1 MFNAELASEAVEPL
15 YSPIDEGS
23 YTGTATVEEI
33 AELVDLY
40 LEDNDAYC
48 KRFYPQTCR
57 HLTAP
62 FQHRI
67 DDALWSRRRKIA
79 IKVFRGGAKTTRVR
93 IFLSKRIA
101 YGISRTI
108 LYISK
113 SEDTAE
119 ATLEWLKHQVEKQ
132 TDWAVFYGIQKGN
145 VWSADKA
152 EFFNSVLG
160 ITITVIAVG
169 IHGQIRGLNF
179 DDHRPDLI
187 VCDDIEDEKTTNTI
201 DQIKKHSA
209 LLHGTVLRS
218 LASPTD
224 NADAKIVIIQTPLNP
239 EDAIEKA
246 FVGAGDDPL
255 SDWFCVEASCFD
267 ELDFNVEGNDN
278 DRLISAWPA
287 MFPTQYLLNEK
298 ATAIK
303 ENQLSV
309 WMREME
315 VKVISPETCSF
326 DVNNLVIHETLPALP
341 WEEIVMW
348 VDPASSDRKSADFH
362 ATAVTAKCGAAAY
375 LCFYALRRG
384 MDIDSSIQD
393 FFDAWDLMIALG
405 RKSRANL
412 RFGVEG
418 RSFQVQL
425 KRALEK
431 AMIERKRL
439 AGIEDVKDPRKSKE
453 DVINQSFKP
462 VVANK
467 QYHVLKEHTEFISD
481 FAKYPQVKHDDLME
495 AAARG
500 LDMLD
505 LTGTAGE
512 IALGTVEREMATP
525 ALISRSANRLIKSTG
540 LSLGRFRA
548 H

>member
-1 MFNAELASEAVEPL
+1 MFDAELTSEAVEPL
-15 YSPIDEGS
+15 YPPVEEGS
-23 YTGTATVEEI
+23 YTGTATVDEI

-132 TDWAVFYGIQKGN
+132 TDWALFYGIQKGS

-160 ITITVIAVG
+160 VTITVIAVG

-187 VCDDIEDEKTTNTI
+187 VCDDIEDEKTTNTT

-224 NADAKIVIIQTPLNP
+224 NPEAKIVIIQTPLNP

-246 FVGAGDDPL
+246 FVGAGDDVL
-255 SDWFCVEASCFD
+255 SDWYCVEASCLE
-267 ELDFNVEGNDN
+267 ELDFNVLGDDKDN
-278 DRLISAWPA
+278 LISAWPA
-287 MFPTQYLLNEK
+287 MFPTQFLLNEK

-303 ENQLSV
+303 ENELSI

-326 DVNNLVIHETLPALP
+326 DFNNLVVHDYLPDYL
-341 WEEIVMW
+341 WEELVLW
-348 VDPASSDRKSADFH
+348 VDPASSDRKTADYH
-362 ATAVTAKCGAAAY
+362 ATSVTAKFGAHAF
-375 LCFYALRRG
+375 LCFYALNRG
-384 MDIDSSIQD
+384 MDIDASIKS

-405 RKSRANL
+405 RRSRANL

-418 RSFQVQL
+418 RTYQVQL

-431 AMIERKRL
+431 AMIEKKRL
-439 AGIEDVKDPRKSKE
+439 AYIEDVKDPRKSKE
-453 DVINQSFKP
+453 DVINQAFKP
-462 VVANK
+462 VTANK
-467 QYHVLKEHTEFISD
+467 CYHVLREHTEFISD
-481 FAKYPQVKHDDLME
+481 FTKYPQVKHDDLME
-495 AAARG
+495 TAARG

-525 ALISRSANRLIKSTG
+525 ALISRSANRIIKSTG
-540 LSLGRFRA
+540 LSLGRFRT